1 MLEYVRKVHR
11 DNAVGGELRHSGSR
25 EEGRV
30 TVTDAAGRVQI
41 DYVWMTLTAEEL
53 EEAQE

>member
-11 DNAVGGELRHSGSR
+11 DDAIGGELRHVGSR

-30 TVTDAAGRVQI
+30 TVTVTDAAGRVLT
-41 DYVWMTLTAEEL
+41 DYW
-53 EEAQE
+53 